1 MLAGISTACF
11 YPQLTEWALRYIA
24 ELGAQS
30 TELFFNAPSEVSDPF
45 VKELRRI
52 ADDGGVKVVSVHP
65 FTSGLEPLL
74 FFSDYRR
81 RFDDGVELYKRY
93 FHAANLLGAEIL
105 VIHGD
110 RREATKPRSRYF
122 DLYGELA
129 EYGKAMGVSIA
140 QENVP
145 RCNAYFPEF
154 FREMR
159 AYLPDAKFVLDI
171 KQAVRAGYSESEMVD
186 AMGGGLCHIHA
197 SDHAGERDCLP
208 TGQGE
213 LDLAALLSRARE
225 NGFDGGVELE
235 VYRHSFTEYRE
246 LDEGYREILA
256 AINSARAGK

>member
-11 YPQLTEWALRYIA
+11 YPQQTEWALRYIA
-24 ELGAQS
+24 GLGAQS
-30 TELFFNAPSEVSDPF
+30 TELFFNAPSETEDAFVS
-45 VKELRRI
+45 ELRRI
-52 ADDGGVKVVSVHP
+52 ADGGGVKVVSVHP

-110 RREATKPRSRYF
+110 RREATKPHSRYF

-129 EYGKAMGVSIA
+129 EQGKAMGVSIA

-159 AYLPDAKFVLDI
+159 AYLPEVKFVLDI
-171 KQAVRAGYSESEMVD
+171 KQTIRAGYSETEMID
-186 AMGGGLCHIHA
+186 AMGSGLCHIHA

-208 TGQGE
+208 MGQGE
-213 LDLAALLSRARE
+213 LDLASLLKQANE

-235 VYRHSFTEYRE
+235 VYRHSFKEYIE
-246 LDEGYREILA
+246 LDEGYRKILS
-256 AINSARAGK
+256 AIKAVCG